1 MTLEYE
7 VLGWPPDGPKLR
19 LDHERFSYAGKF
31 VMTNT
36 GKAVARDGDEAVDAE
51 VVETRT
57 GSDRDWLELDDVVAA
72 IAFNE
77 DRTDAA
83 TLWLRYVT
91 VARDRRGEGIGP
103 QLCSLVRDR
112 ALERG
117 YDRLRI
123 AVNNPFAYEALYR
136 AGFGYTGETTGIA
149 ELVLEYPRPT
159 DERGSDTET
168 NGAVERYQNGLAEF
182 RDRDL
187 SVEEEAFLES
197 RAGNEPPSCA
207 MSMDSDG
214 KRDRDGDRDEDG
226 DGDRDEDGNRNGSPD
241 RPRST

>member
-1 MTLEYE
+1 MALEFE

-19 LDHERFSYAGKF
+19 LDYRRFSYAGKF

-36 GKAVARDGDEAVDAE
+36 GKAVAREADAGEEDDEDGDIV
-51 VVETRT
+51 
-57 GSDRDWLELDDVVAA
+57 GA

-77 DRTDAA
+77 DRTDADV
-83 TLWLRYVT
+83 LWLRYVT

-103 QLCSLVRDR
+103 RLAELVRDR

-149 ELVLEYPRPT
+149 ELVLEYPRPADDGDGRT
-159 DERGSDTET
+159 AT
-168 NGAVERYQNGLAEF
+168 ERYQRGLEEF
-182 RDRDL
+182 RERDL
-187 SVEEEAFLES
+187 SDEEESFLAS
-197 RAGNEPPSCA
+197 RRDTDPPTPA
-207 MSMDSDG
+207 
-214 KRDRDGDRDEDG
+214 E
-226 DGDRDEDGNRNGSPD
+226 
-241 RPRST
+241 